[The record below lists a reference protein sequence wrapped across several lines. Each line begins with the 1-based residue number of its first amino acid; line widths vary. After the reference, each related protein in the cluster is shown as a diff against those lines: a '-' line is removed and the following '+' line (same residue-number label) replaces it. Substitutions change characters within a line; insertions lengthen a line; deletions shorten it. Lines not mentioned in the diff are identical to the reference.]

1 MKSKKPFY
9 FAFLFAV
16 YHFLVHFLLGVHEF
30 YESIFPAFV
39 LLIFQTVLVFICQLS
54 IQLIL
59 KKLQNNNTILKS
71 ATYLFSSLVV
81 SLLFFL
87 IFTIYKEYYLSYFAA
102 FLITGMVYSLFD
114 FSVQF
119 FTSLSQNNSIISL
132 DSKTE
137 ANKTDGSKMFSLTD
151 SRGKNRLSIQLQS
164 IICFE
169 ANDNYVTIYYEDA
182 SENLVKKL
190 ERISMKRIE
199 EFLGEENNDF
209 LRIHKSYIINTKFI
223 IQVLGKAQAQKVRLK
238 HLNEELPVSRKINIS
253 DYTA

>member
-1 MKSKKPFY
+1 MISKKPFY

-30 YESIFPAFV
+30 YESHFPAFV
-39 LLIFQTVLVFICQLS
+39 LLILQVTLVFICQLS
-54 IQLIL
+54 LQLVL
-59 KKLQNNNTILKS
+59 KKLQKTNTVLKS
-71 ATYLFSSLVV
+71 ATYLISSLFV

-87 IFTIYKEYYLSYFAA
+87 SFKIYKEYYLSYFAA

-114 FSVQF
+114 FSLQF
-119 FTSLSQNNSIISL
+119 FTSLSQNNSIITL
-132 DSKTE
+132 DSKSE
-137 ANKTDGSKMFSLTD
+137 EQKNEGSKIFSLTD

-169 ANDNYVTIYYEDA
+169 ANDNYVSIYFEDT

-199 EFLGEENNDF
+199 EFLGEDNKDF
-209 LRIHKSYIINTKFI
+209 LRIHKSYIINTRFI
-223 IQVLGKAQAQKVRLK
+223 VQVVGKAQAQKVRLK

>member
-1 MKSKKPFY
+1 MISKKPFY

-30 YESIFPAFV
+30 YESHFPAFV
-39 LLIFQTVLVFICQLS
+39 LLILQVILVFICQLS
-54 IQLIL
+54 LQLVL
-59 KKLQNNNTILKS
+59 KKLKKTNTVLKS
-71 ATYLFSSLVV
+71 ATYLISSLFV

-87 IFTIYKEYYLSYFAA
+87 SFTIYKEYYLSYFAA

-114 FSVQF
+114 FSLQF
-119 FTSLSQNNSIISL
+119 FTSLSQNNSIITL
-132 DSKTE
+132 DSKSEEHKTE
-137 ANKTDGSKMFSLTD
+137 GLKLFRLTD

-169 ANDNYVTIYYEDA
+169 ANDNYVSIYFEDT

-199 EFLGEENNDF
+199 VFLGEDNKDF
-209 LRIHKSYIINTKFI
+209 LRIHKSYIINTRFI
-223 IQVLGKAQAQKVRLK
+223 VQVVGKAQAQKVRLK